1 MPIKIRPESEYDPIE
16 YAMGVKIEMEHTADS
31 ARLSRIV
38 REHLEEIPD
47 YYTRLV
53 KMERRA
59 KRGLAPNP
67 SKDVISVRK
76 DNGEL
81 VHGVLR
87 SGSKWWFEYHCF
99 ESDESCDADLW
110 YRSHTR
116 VTIIGPKNFDEA
128 FGTEA
133 ERAEA
138 GMPLV
143 YRIRFSDGYEKD
155 AFEDEM
161 MSSKNS
167 FNRPDPPRSEKYPK
181 GNNPPI
187 VEEVYKTGGKWAVY
201 EMEGPAGYRYPKR
214 AITPKFSSQ
223 RDLRLSP
230 EYRVWCEQNGLT
242 HELKLI
248 EAMRKRRQSL
258 ED

>member
-1 MPIKIRPESEYDPIE
+1 MQSEGQTVPIKIRPESEYDPIE
-16 YAMGVKIEMEHTADS
+16 YAMGVKIEMEHTADPK
-31 ARLSRIV
+31 RLSRIV

-53 KMERRA
+53 KMEQRA
-59 KRGLAPNP
+59 ERGLAPNP
-67 SKDVISVRK
+67 
-76 DNGEL
+76 
-81 VHGVLR
+81 
-87 SGSKWWFEYHCF
+87 
-99 ESDESCDADLW
+99 
-110 YRSHTR
+110 
-116 VTIIGPKNFDEA
+116 
-128 FGTEA
+128 
-133 ERAEA
+133 
-138 GMPLV
+138 
-143 YRIRFSDGYEKD
+143 
-155 AFEDEM
+155 
-161 MSSKNS
+161 
-167 FNRPDPPRSEKYPK
+167 
-181 GNNPPI
+181 PI
-187 VEEVYKTGGKWAVY
+187 HEEVYRQAGKWAVY